1 MQIRTYSPRFIFI
14 YSLLFL
20 VISTPLFAEQ
30 GQTVESV
37 AALIAQ
43 QHNAKNYQ
51 DEMTVSNT
59 AEAVGKNIIFTSVLR
74 VKQGLPAAK
83 LAEFKSTLY
92 NEMVPSICQANA
104 QNPAFNEMGLF
115 YTIINYNTYNEKL
128 AEFVVDKATCDKL
141 K

>member
-1 MQIRTYSPRFIFI
+1 MRITTYPHHIFI
-14 YSLLFL
+14 CSLFLFL

-43 QHNAKNYQ
+43 QHNAQNYQ

-59 AEAVGKNIIFTSVLR
+59 AKAVGKNIIFTSVLR

-83 LAEFKSTLY
+83 LAEFKSALY
-92 NEMVPSICQANA
+92 NQMVPSICQVNA
-104 QNPAFNEMGLF
+104 QNPAFNEKGLF
-115 YTIINYNTYNEKL
+115 YTLVNYNTYNEKL
-128 AEFVVDKATCDKL
+128 SEFVVDKSVCDKL
-141 K
+141 